1 LRAYV
6 AATDAV
12 FGLVTAAHVWRLAV
26 EPHVA
31 TDPWWILATIAAV
44 GFCLWACRVLWM
56 ARGHGT

>member
-1 LRAYV
+1 
-6 AATDAV
+6 
-12 FGLVTAAHVWRLAV
+12 VTAAHVWRLAV